1 MKTCAIKPAQH
12 APRYVKE
19 PDLELT
25 GKTEDQ
31 RSRGTRGT
39 RGLRDP
45 KGASWKGSQVT
56 VQFRW

>member
-19 PDLELT
+19 PDLELA

-45 KGASWKGSQVT
+45 KGLLEWEA
-56 VQFRW
+56 R

>member
-1 MKTCAIKPAQH
+1 
-12 APRYVKE
+12 
-19 PDLELT
+19 LT

-45 KGASWKGSQVT
+45 KGAS
-56 VQFRW
+56 